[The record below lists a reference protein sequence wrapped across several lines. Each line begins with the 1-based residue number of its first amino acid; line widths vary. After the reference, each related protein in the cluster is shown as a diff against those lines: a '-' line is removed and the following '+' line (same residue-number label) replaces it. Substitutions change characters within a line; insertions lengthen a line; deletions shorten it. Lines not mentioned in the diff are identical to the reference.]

1 MEGSRLHVFLPNRAV
16 RRDIKHV
23 LPVRQPQDPD
33 QQVNDDSVQKV
44 QDQRNYDE
52 RAMIGAKRANIA
64 SLNTFRPID
73 LILKAGTGLTADGRK
88 RLSDLIKKRWAERRK
103 KAAAKIK

>member
-1 MEGSRLHVFLPNRAV
+1 MTILFRKYKTSATMTRG
-16 RRDIKHV
+16 
-23 LPVRQPQDPD
+23 
-33 QQVNDDSVQKV
+33 
-44 QDQRNYDE
+44 
-52 RAMIGAKRANIA
+52 AMIGAKRANIA

-73 LILKAGTGLTADGRK
+73 LSFILKAGTGLTAAGRK